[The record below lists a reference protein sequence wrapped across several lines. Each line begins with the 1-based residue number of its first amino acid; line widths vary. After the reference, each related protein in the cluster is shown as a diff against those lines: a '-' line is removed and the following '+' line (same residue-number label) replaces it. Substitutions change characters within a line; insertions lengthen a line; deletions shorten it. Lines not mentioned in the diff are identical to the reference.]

1 MHSYRGE
8 QFGMVCKEQCGPLL
22 QQIAKIGV
30 IETERCETKENFKK
44 KAVEELEK
52 AWIEK
57 KMYGQYNRD
66 LRKEVD
72 RERTWWWLKK
82 GDLKPETEVLL
93 CAAQEQAL
101 RTNYVKF
108 HIDRNVESPLCRL
121 CGEKGEHITHLIS
134 ECKKLAQKEYKRRHD
149 NVASIV
155 HWKLCGLYQL
165 EKAEKWYEHQPNRV
179 IESDNLKILWDFNIQ
194 CDHVIE
200 CQTPDIVVHDFK
212 EGKGVQDHR
221 HRSSRGL

>member
-1 MHSYRGE
+1 MVLFTQCSDIHRLYLPRENGGRGLISRKGCIRTE
-8 QFGMVCKEQCGPLL
+8 ENSLGWYVKNSVDLFYNKL
-22 QQIAKIGV
+22 QRYIGV
-30 IETERCETKENFKK
+30 VETERCETKENFKK

-52 AWIEK
+52 AWIDK

-66 LRKEVD
+66 LRKEED

-82 GDLKPETEVLL
+82 GDLKPETEALL

-134 ECKKLAQKEYKRRHD
+134 ECKKLAQK
-149 NVASIV
+149 
-155 HWKLCGLYQL
+155 
-165 EKAEKWYEHQPNRV
+165 
-179 IESDNLKILWDFNIQ
+179 
-194 CDHVIE
+194 
-200 CQTPDIVVHDFK
+200 
-212 EGKGVQDHR
+212 
-221 HRSSRGL
+221 